1 MAQFDQNI
9 PLQDSVNFFC
19 VLPLQAL
26 HGPVEL
32 VIPTTG
38 RDLVFR
44 TSGKKNRGCIVMLLY
59 TASGEKSSI
68 EIPFVH
74 IEGFA
79 VLTNGNKPA
88 ISMHLSEFAAKNL
101 ALRLGTRDKIEH
113 IMRSFGEGCDLALRK
128 LVFVLQ
134 PYKDDMFVQVGTDNP
149 QFYGIEQLYK
159 RIDVWVR
166 FIRNRDQLAKEQ
178 RQAVRNCYTPTLTN
192 STNFLV
198 SHTPEEW
205 LELLRSI
212 HLFLN
217 PDNDCDTAPYRYR
230 PPDPRPIHPHKL
242 KIPKLVSKSEMEL
255 FTEEVDSNGQLNR
268 RIRQQA
274 YENGQSPGVV
284 IDASNNAHG
293 EYYDQRY
300 TNEYQPVQVG
310 ITKQNISHIVPMK
323 GRNFNPS
330 NARAYAEIP
339 SAATV
344 QHAVTTMQP
353 SQWQIVQQGTVMQ
366 IQAPNAQSQYV
377 VATGAHGTPLRG
389 QPVVVQAASQRAP
402 VVYQVSPSG
411 HQAALIRQA
420 TPDKTK
426 VTASGTQL
434 LIVNHGSPGRI
445 TGVVS
450 TPQPTLTALKRPVR
464 SARLRKEVETIAL
477 DDDDEACEAKASSSS
492 GGNEGDENGNGHQ
505 GNGEPSEKKARLDEN
520 IRDEVLLVFPPGES
534 GAVSLHFEDLRVLA
548 HGEMLNDNIIEFY
561 LKYIRA
567 KLVEE
572 EQRDKVFVFNTF
584 FYQKL
589 TEKQPSISILNK
601 NHRSSVGRFEW
612 IKRNF
617 SKVKSW
623 TKKVDIFNMDY
634 IVLPINDE
642 MHWYLVIIVKP
653 ALAVVTK
660 RTEDVDQA
668 RKRGSFRENPDTF
681 IVVLDSLPDPNDVK
695 RKCVLDILR
704 DYLECELADKRGTQ
718 EELYLDRTRI
728 GALYPAGVPHQ
739 ENYVDCGLYL
749 LQFAEAFLM
758 KPPTGKML
766 KQGVRWKDWYPWF
779 DHSMFFMREKI
790 SRRLK
795 GLCSAKAWQRLEAY
809 EHQQGRGVSVETATL
824 IIDRA
829 RRPRRH
835 SETRLHE
842 PHPKARKRTHSEP
855 PNIKKCAPPAPR
867 MVP

>member
-9 PLQDSVNFFC
+9 PLQDS

-217 PDNDCDTAPYRYR
+217 PDNDCDTSPYRYR

-310 ITKQNISHIVPMK
+310 ITKQNVSHIVPMK

-389 QPVVVQAASQRAP
+389 QPVVVQAAAQRTP

-426 VTASGTQL
+426 VTASGAQL

-601 NHRSSVGRFEW
+601 NHRSSVGR
-612 IKRNF
+612 
-617 SKVKSW
+617 
-623 TKKVDIFNMDY
+623 
-634 IVLPINDE
+634 
-642 MHWYLVIIVKP
+642 YLVIIVKP

-758 KPPTGKML
+758 KPPTGK
-766 KQGVRWKDWYPWF
+766 
-779 DHSMFFMREKI
+779 
-790 SRRLK
+790 
-795 GLCSAKAWQRLEAY
+795 
-809 EHQQGRGVSVETATL
+809 
-824 IIDRA
+824 
-829 RRPRRH
+829 
-835 SETRLHE
+835 
-842 PHPKARKRTHSEP
+842 
-855 PNIKKCAPPAPR
+855 
-867 MVP
+867 